1 MAANVQPAPAASQL
15 VEACPSCGIELQGEF
30 CHNCGEKEFHRHD
43 LSVKHF
49 LLHALG
55 EFTHLDSKIF
65 ATLWYLFTR
74 PGYLTL
80 EYTSGRKAKYMK
92 PLSLFLLAVASM
104 FLADSIH
111 PRSAYSISFINQN
124 DKSGNLDL
132 MWNKLA
138 AKKHMPKELLL
149 ERIQEK
155 IHRVA
160 SAAQLV
166 NVGAMACILAVMY
179 RRRYFVEHLVFS
191 LHFLSFTYLATVLL
205 WPLSSTLGVKTV
217 ASWILLGVV
226 TVVFFGYL
234 FIALQRV
241 YRSGGKVE
249 TFFKTLLA
257 YAVTQLFLILIPIFV
272 MIGAIISAARA

>member
-15 VEACPSCGIELQGEF
+15 VEACPSCGIELQGKF
-30 CHNCGEKEFHRHD
+30 CHKCGEKEFHRHD

-55 EFTHLDSKIF
+55 EFTHLNSKIF
-65 ATLWYLFTR
+65 ATLRYLFTR

-138 AKKHMPKELLL
+138 AKKHMPKKLLL
-149 ERIQEK
+149 ERIQET

-166 NVGAMACILAVMY
+166 NVGAMACILAVLY

-191 LHFLSFTYLATVLL
+191 LHFLSFTYLATVSL
-205 WPLSSTLGVKTV
+205 WPLASNLGVKTA
-217 ASWILLGVV
+217 ASWILFGVE
-226 TVVFFGYL
+226 TVVFFSYL
-234 FIALQRV
+234 FTALQRV
-241 YRSGGKVE
+241 YRSGGRVE

-257 YAVTQLFLILIPIFV
+257 YAVTQLFIVLIPILV
-272 MIGAIISAARA
+272 MLGAIISAARA